1 MMIIEQ
7 VKVCTKAELIAALDK
22 KIDEIIVE
30 GDFTK
35 TVAEIKKGQLNDTES
50 IGFAI
55 GSGGSGVLF
64 EYGISKLLEAFDPAA
79 KEDKKLRR
87 QIERLYTIKH
97 LKADTF
103 LLHLKQLDY

>member
-1 MMIIEQ
+1 MVIEQ
-7 VKVCTKAELIAALDK
+7 VKVRTKAELITALDK

-30 GDFTK
+30 GDFTQI
-35 TVAEIKKGQLNDTES
+35 VAEIKKGQLNDTES

-64 EYGISKLLEAFDPAA
+64 EYGISKLMEVFDLAS

-87 QIERLYTIKH
+87 QIERLYTIKY
-97 LKADTF
+97 LKPDAF
-103 LLHLKQLDY
+103 LLRLKQLDY